1 LDEKDVTGRAF
12 LLGTR
17 PLCLL
22 LWVKMHQD
30 TRTTEPWLR
39 VKTLRLSVVES
50 HTRFAAMLR
59 EVPLAEPEIRIVG
72 TAETKAEAIHARE
85 NTGGEVQM
93 LDLMLPERGGLERIR
108 KTSGRENPAR
118 IVFCGATTDPVATTA
133 LRPVRSR
140 RGVNRRTGA
149 GGARTRDNFHRFA
162 SHHGLVQSEG
172 ASIPPSPPRKPER
185 EPETP
190 AP

>member
-1 LDEKDVTGRAF
+1 MDEKDVTGRAF

-59 EVPLAEPEIRIVG
+59 
-72 TAETKAEAIHARE
+72 
-85 NTGGEVQM
+85 EVQM